1 MASIETLKSNIAR
14 GFAKANRFEVQ
25 LPPLNSIPKITTS
38 SIIDFITGE
47 QNISFDLGGVID
59 TVADVVPEF
68 LIDAA
73 LQRVGIE
80 RTAIPPQD
88 LGAALGLPF
97 GPRIDLDESRRTS
110 LFCTSVNMPGR
121 QMTTTDRSIGMVTQA
136 MPYGFVNDEVQ
147 MVFRLDQ
154 DYTAYRY
161 FWEWQTRILNPN
173 NFEMGYKKEYARDV
187 TISQLSQEDDST
199 VYKVKLRDAFPRTVN
214 AIQLADANSNV
225 ITELTVDIAYTY
237 WEPENVN
244 QILGGRNTPQILRT
258 LGERVVEAFN

>member
-1 MASIETLKSNIAR
+1 MASIETLKSNIAS

-136 MPYGFVNDEVQ
+136 MPY
-147 MVFRLDQ
+147 
-154 DYTAYRY
+154 
-161 FWEWQTRILNPN
+161 
-173 NFEMGYKKEYARDV
+173 
-187 TISQLSQEDDST
+187 LS
-199 VYKVKLRDAFPRTVN
+199 L
-214 AIQLADANSNV
+214 IH
-225 ITELTVDIAYTY
+225 I
-237 WEPENVN
+237 
-244 QILGGRNTPQILRT
+244 
-258 LGERVVEAFN
+258 